1 MTVTDV
7 FSYNVS
13 NAAARAVLAY
23 FKWFLRSLLTAPVGD
38 RGELQRAERLGA
50 AEGQTDGCSHPS
62 PRRHDAE

>member
-1 MTVTDV
+1 MSIPRLLQVI
-7 FSYNVS
+7 
-13 NAAARAVLAY
+13 
-23 FKWFLRSLLTAPVGD
+23 FKVPFNRPVGD